1 MASQTRVL
9 EAFAHVRKVGRAPHS
24 IASENGNPIDTLIRD
39 WRTVHADMRACGL
52 RRAELDALEVKLLR
66 EAEELRVWR
75 EVGCAT
81 ILEYLERELGY
92 TPRQGRERLRI
103 ARALRDL
110 PELEASLASGELKH
124 TAIRELTR
132 VVMPETERAWL
143 DRARGKTI
151 RELEELVA
159 GRSPGDLPD
168 DPQLPPDQRPGRL
181 VFEDILPEVRALA
194 RQARVILAGELGESL
209 DDNAFLAQLFGSAL
223 RGGTGDSDQP
233 SHQIAV
239 TECKCGRAWQHGG
252 GRTFEL
258 DQVGLEL
265 AKCDATHIG
274 SLDASEPARAKAD
287 IPPSVRRLVLHR
299 DRKCCTVPGCRSSRF
314 LDLHHIVPREL
325 GGSHEP
331 ENLTTLCVAH
341 HQMGHRGVLKI
352 SGRAPDRLQF
362 ASATIPVVARQAL
375 DTSPRREVVPAHPE
389 PSRRFADAAIESQAR
404 DGLVSLGFKPKEAR
418 EAIAL
423 ARPQLASDAP
433 LEDLLFAALRHC
445 RRPLA

>member
-1 MASQTRVL
+1 ML
-9 EAFAHVRKVGRAPHS
+9 RAEDS
-24 IASENGNPIDTLIRD
+24 IVTENGNPIGTHLRD
-39 WRTVHADMRACGL
+39 WRTVHADMRACGR
-52 RRAELDALEVKLLR
+52 RRAELDAVEVTLLR
-66 EAEELRVWR
+66 EAETLRIWR

-110 PELEASLASGELKH
+110 PNLEASLASGELKH

-132 VVMPETERAWL
+132 VVMPETEHAWL

-151 RELEELVA
+151 RELEDLVA

-194 RQARVILAGELGESL
+194 REARVILADEVGTNL
-209 DDNAFLAQLFGSAL
+209 DDNAFLAQLFGCAL
-223 RGGTGDSDQP
+223 RGGAGDSDRP

-239 TECKCGRAWQHGG
+239 TECRCGRAWQHGA

-258 DQVGLEL
+258 DAAGLAL
-265 AKCDATHIG
+265 AKCDATQIG
-274 SLDASEPARAKAD
+274 SLDADEPARATAD
-287 IPPSVRRLVLHR
+287 ITPSVRRFVLHR

-314 LDLHHIVPREL
+314 LHLHHIEPREL

-331 ENLTTLCVAH
+331 ENITTVCGAH
-341 HQMGHRGVLKI
+341 HQMAHRGVLKI
-352 SGRAPDRLQF
+352 SGQAPDRLHF
-362 ASATIPVVARQAL
+362 ASETIPAVAAHVL
-375 DTSPRREVVPAHPE
+375 DAPVRSETIPNPRPDAV
-389 PSRRFADAAIESQAR
+389 RRFAEAAIETQTR
-404 DGLVSLGFKPKEAR
+404 DALVSLGFKPKEAR
-418 EAIAL
+418 EAIAM
-423 ARPQLASDAP
+423 ARPSVASDAR
-433 LEDLLFAALRHC
+433 LEELLFAALRHC